1 MTGNQAKRKLS
12 QNFTLHHKK
21 QNAIL
26 VDFQFYIVNGLDP
39 TGPRPI
45 DTCTF
50 LISVIFMVNSLYA
63 FALSC
68 KFSII
73 FTSPHINAK
82 RSQNQFER
90 MKMPSSFVHSFVR
103 SFIHLFDCLLFSSLR
118 VNLIAVFTHSFQKPH
133 FV

>member
-12 QNFTLHHKK
+12 Q
-21 QNAIL
+21 IL

-39 TGPRPI
+39 TGPRAV

-50 LISVIFMVNSLYA
+50 SVIFMVNSLYA
-63 FALSC
+63 FALSS

-90 MKMPSSFVHSFVR
+90 MKMPSSFVR
-103 SFIHLFDCLLFSSLR
+103 SFIYLFDCLLFSSLR